1 MDLLIFVPSACTTSA
16 TASRQELPLDLLLSV
31 RRSGRT
37 GQVSV
42 LNETSSLQ
50 AI

>member
-16 TASRQELPLDLLLSV
+16 TASRQELPLDLLLYV

-42 LNETSSLQ
+42 LKETSSLQ